1 MRVSELPDDAA
12 NRGRGI
18 GFQAFGFAGVGCASV
33 VILQIFSGTDGWL
46 YDYFETAVV
55 RLYWAFV
62 VPLAALIDWGRRMF
76 ETRRE
81 IREAAVARAIQ
92 KAVKKAVEKE
102 RKRILA
108 SLEQYKGLPRKEVE
122 QKIFQVEQS

>member
-1 MRVSELPDDAA
+1 
-12 NRGRGI
+12 
-18 GFQAFGFAGVGCASV
+18 
-33 VILQIFSGTDGWL
+33 
-46 YDYFETAVV
+46 
-55 RLYWAFV
+55 
-62 VPLAALIDWGRRMF
+62 MF

>member
-1 MRVSELPDDAA
+1 MRVSESPEEPI

-18 GFQAFGFAGVGCASV
+18 GFQAFGFAGVGCAGV
-33 VILQIFSGTDGWL
+33 VVLQIFSGGDCWL
-46 YDYFETAVV
+46 YDNFETAVV

-62 VPLAALIDWGRRMF
+62 VPLAALFDWGRKMF
-76 ETRRE
+76 ETRQE

-92 KAVKKAVEKE
+92 KAVRKAIQKE

-108 SLEQYKGLPRKEVE
+108 SLEQYQDLPHEELK